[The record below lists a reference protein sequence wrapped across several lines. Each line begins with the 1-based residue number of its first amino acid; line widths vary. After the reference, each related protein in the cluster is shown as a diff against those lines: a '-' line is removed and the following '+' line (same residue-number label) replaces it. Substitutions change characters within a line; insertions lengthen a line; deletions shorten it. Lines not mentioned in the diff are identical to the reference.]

1 MWRSKLQRSRWKVPK
16 RMTRGAVPPLPLGRF
31 VWPPERGK
39 WDLCPVALAL
49 WLCAAR
55 LSAVP
60 HGANTTCKVLEGH
73 FICNMYLQQ
82 QLGLG
87 NVSLQTLSFFFEA
100 HNSVVK
106 YNMLWGRQSPN
117 KIQAKRKHGASKTY
131 EVQMLSNGS
140 CTMYRSVARHWA
152 CS

>member
-1 MWRSKLQRSRWKVPK
+1 MEGTKKNAPRPAV
-16 RMTRGAVPPLPLGRF
+16 TRGTVLPLPLGRF

-60 HGANTTCKVLEGH
+60 HGANTTCKVPEGH
-73 FICNMYLQQ
+73 FSCKIYLQQ

-87 NVSLQTLSFFFEA
+87 NMFLYKLFHSFL
-100 HNSVVK
+100 K
-106 YNMLWGRQSPN
+106 PITQW
-117 KIQAKRKHGASKTY
+117 
-131 EVQMLSNGS
+131 
-140 CTMYRSVARHWA
+140 
-152 CS
+152 